1 MRIST
6 LAYGIALCVLLFS
19 LGGAARGE
27 LISYWA
33 FDDGSD
39 FSPTPSSQGSL
50 SADPPGWFSHVS
62 FPTGGTTINQID
74 IGQTTYQYMDIHDP
88 GSALSTGFVDLDGL
102 DLTGYSDMEL
112 SFAAYIS
119 DLVSISHYRE
129 AVCYV
134 DDFEV
139 SRQSFS
145 VSTTGWALTT
155 IDLPSDI
162 DDESDVRIELQFN
175 DFLDINERL
184 HIDNIQLTGVP
195 EPASLS
201 LLLIGAALLT
211 RRRNGRN
218 K

>member
-1 MRIST
+1 MRISKLT
-6 LAYGIALCVLLFS
+6 YGMALCVLFFS

-33 FDDGSD
+33 FDDSSD
-39 FSPTPSSQGSL
+39 FSRSSGSQGDLTVS
-50 SADPPGWFSHVS
+50 PPGWFSRLS
-62 FPTGGTTINQID
+62 FPTGGTAINQID
-74 IGQTTYQYMDIHDP
+74 IGQTTYEYMDISDP
-88 GSALSTGFVDLDGL
+88 ISVLSTGIVDLDGL

-119 DLVSISHYRE
+119 DLVGISINRE

-134 DDFEV
+134 DGNEV

-145 VSTTGWALTT
+145 VSKSGWTLTT
-155 IDLPSDI
+155 ISLPSDI
-162 DDESDVRIELQFN
+162 NDESDVHIELEFH
-175 DFLDINERL
+175 DFLAVDYNL
-184 HIDNIQLTGVP
+184 HIDNIQLTGLP

-201 LLLIGAALLT
+201 LLTLGAVALLAR
-211 RRRNGRN
+211 RRRN